1 MLAVRHASGKEF
13 AMRNVR
19 LFYKKLGNMKF
30 VSHLD
35 MNRFIIKVIRMSKIP
50 VWYSEGFN
58 PHPYI
63 TFALPLSLGF
73 ESDYDIIDF
82 RLNDDDYKN
91 EEVIKSLSPLL
102 PEGIELITCS
112 DPLMKTSEIS
122 FADFLIDFGCDISG
136 LKSSFEAFLSADA
149 IMAEKKSKKG
159 IKTVNL
165 KEFLKG
171 YEIGDTAITLT
182 LAAGGSNNLNPKL
195 LLDTF
200 EIETSK
206 KLPAYSVM
214 RQKLYNSDMDLF
226 K

>member
-35 MNRFIIKVIRMSKIP
+35 MNRFIIQVIRMSKIP

-102 PEGIELITCS
+102 PEGIELLACL

-200 EIETSK
+200 EIETSQ